1 MGLLAA
7 VLSLPVPPLSLL
19 FLMVAAPEEEVQ
31 VSTADRRRSLPSG
44 HLFSDVGAMLR
55 EVGRGEAGD
64 SETPAAERSGT
75 ECEAVLHWEATR
87 EPESG
92 HHCK

>member
-1 MGLLAA
+1 MT
-7 VLSLPVPPLSLL
+7 SYMYIINKLPDDL
-19 FLMVAAPEEEVQ
+19 
-31 VSTADRRRSLPSG
+31 RKRSLPSG

-87 EPESG
+87 GPESG